1 MARIN
6 LNGLGELKEQVVH
19 INRVAK
25 VVKGGKRFGFTA
37 LVTVGDGNGHVGIG
51 KGKAREVSEA
61 IRKANEDAKKSLKKY
76 SVVDGKIPYM
86 VMGKY
91 GASEVVLRPAAT
103 GTGVIAGNV
112 VRSVLEVCGVTD
124 ILTKS
129 LGSNN
134 PHNLLKATIDGL
146 SQLRQP
152 AEIMEE
158 RNRGKAGAVPVP
170 APEAKPQPVEET
182 KTPASEGELITPA
195 TADET
200 QAAV

>member
-1 MARIN
+1 V
-6 LNGLGELKEQVVH
+6 GELKEQVVH

-61 IRKANEDAKKSLKKY
+61 IRKATEDAKKSISHY
-76 SVVDGKIPYM
+76 SIAEGKIPYQ
-86 VMGKY
+86 VIGRF
-91 GASEVVLRPAAT
+91 GASQVILRPAGP

-112 VRSVLEVCGVTD
+112 VRSVLEACGVTD

-134 PHNLLKATIDGL
+134 PHNLVKATLNGL
-146 SQLRQP
+146 KQLRLPQDIMAERYKDKAAKP
-152 AEIMEE
+152 AE
-158 RNRGKAGAVPVP
+158 
-170 APEAKPQPVEET
+170 AKTEP
-182 KTPASEGELITPA
+182 TPA
-195 TADET
+195 
-200 QAAV
+200 Q